1 MKKYILLLFFGAV
14 FWGSAQQ
21 LTLKKG
27 VVIDSIRVKD
37 AVSESFSL
45 FLPSTFEMDKNWPIL
60 FVFDLEGR
68 GKRAIRMYTEAAE
81 NQGYVLASSNNVSDT
96 LSTSQNILITG
107 RMFNEIIA
115 LLPIQKNRTYSS
127 GFGNGARFA
136 SILPIFVKGVSG
148 VLSCAMAYPNM
159 ELLGTKSEFQYVGIV
174 GKEDYAYPE
183 MRATKPLLDRLK
195 LPNYLLV
202 FNGGRQW
209 PNTSYLEK
217 AMEIFTLSAM
227 AKGNIE
233 RNEEYIR
240 ETYAGNLRDLR
251 SAMGGVRLLQANN
264 TLDRLMLVYRPFMD
278 VDSLKKEKR
287 ELKKNKL
294 FKAMTRAENN
304 ALLKEAFIKEDFVYY
319 LEEDIATYNYNNIGW
334 WVYQMEE
341 LKKYDTSKIVAE
353 REMGKR
359 LLGYINALIEDNLD
373 MLKAAPRLDQEALSL
388 LWMLKTVTDPKE
400 YRYYLKIISHSAST
414 GDYGTALFYLEELL
428 KNGYTDKTELYSLE
442 NTALLRITPEFN
454 EIVAKYLQEARY
466 DIMEE

>member
-1 MKKYILLLFFGAV
+1 MKKYILFLFFGAV
-14 FWGSAQQ
+14 FLGSAQQ
-21 LTLKKG
+21 ITLKKG
-27 VVIDSIRVKD
+27 VVVDSIGIKD
-37 AVSESFSL
+37 ADSESFSL

-60 FVFDLEGR
+60 FVFDLEGN

-81 NQGYVLASSNNVSDT
+81 NQGYVLAASNNVSDT

-107 RMFNEIIA
+107 RMFNEIIT
-115 LLPIQKNRTYSS
+115 LLPIQKNRTYAS
-127 GFGNGARFA
+127 GFGSGARFA

-148 VLSCAMAYPNM
+148 VLSCATAYPNM
-159 ELLGTKSEFQYVGIV
+159 ELLDTKSEFQYIGVV

-217 AMEIFTLSAM
+217 AMQIFNLSAM
-227 AKGNIE
+227 AKGNMV
-233 RNEEYIR
+233 RDEEYIQ
-240 ETYAGNLRDLR
+240 ETYAENLRELR
-251 SAMGGVRLLQANN
+251 SAMGGVRLLEANN
-264 TLDRLMLVYRPFMD
+264 TIDRLMLVYRPFMD

-341 LKKYDTSKIVAE
+341 LRKYDASKIVAE

-359 LLGYINALIEDNLD
+359 LRGYINALIEDNLD
-373 MLKAAPRLDQEALSL
+373 MLKAAPRLDEEALSL
-388 LWMLKTVTDPKE
+388 LWMLKTVTDPQE
-400 YRYYLKIISHSAST
+400 FSYYLKIISHSAKT
-414 GDYGTALFYLEELL
+414 EDYGTALFYLEELL
-428 KNGYTDKTELYSLE
+428 KNGYTDKSELYSLE

-466 DIMEE
+466 DMIEE

>member
-1 MKKYILLLFFGAV
+1 MKKYILILFFGAT
-14 FWGSAQQ
+14 FWGGAQQ
-21 LTLKKG
+21 ITLKKG
-27 VVIDSIRVKD
+27 VVIDSVRVKD
-37 AVSESFSL
+37 SVAESFSL

-60 FVFDLEGR
+60 FVFDMEGR
-68 GKRAIRMYTEAAE
+68 GNRAIRMYTEAAE
-81 NQGYVLASSNNVSDT
+81 NQGYVLAASNNVSDT

-107 RMFNEIIA
+107 RMFNEIIT

-127 GFGNGARFA
+127 GFGSGARFA
-136 SILPIFVKGVSG
+136 SILPIFVKGISG
-148 VLSCAMAYPNM
+148 VLSCATAYPNM
-159 ELLGTKSEFQYVGIV
+159 ELLGTKSEFQYIGIV

-183 MRATKPLLDRLK
+183 MKATKPLLDRLK

-227 AKGNIE
+227 AKGNVE

-240 ETYAGNLRDLR
+240 ETYTNNLRELR
-251 SAMGGVRLLQANN
+251 SSMGSVRLLQANN
-264 TLDRLMLVYRPFMD
+264 ALDRLMLVYRPFMD

-319 LEEDIATYNYNNIGW
+319 LEEDIATYNYNNLGW
-334 WVYQMEE
+334 WIYQMEE
-341 LKKYDTSKIVAE
+341 LKKYDASKIVAE

-373 MLKAAPRLDQEALSL
+373 MLKAAARLDQEALSL
-388 LWMLKTVTDPKE
+388 LWMLKTITDPKD
-400 YRYYLKIISHSAST
+400 YSYYLNIISHSAKT
-414 GDYGTALFYLEELL
+414 EDYGTALFYLEELL
-428 KNGYTDKTELYSLE
+428 KNGYTDKLALYSLE